1 MRCPPAPPPPPPAPP
16 PHPLPLGPQL
26 PSLQLPSSCTP
37 LPTSVVADDPRPDP
51 PRRVCLMKPRSSV
64 KVRCPPSPVSGLS
77 KPSLTHGGT
86 HPYLAPVPTPAPLP
100 PAFCPTLPSVL
111 QASVHW
117 LSTPSGT
124 PLCGCPVVA
133 CIFPLHLLLIP
144 PLHSISLCLPSHLLP
159 ASQPWL
165 PTSSTTPLGPSRL
178 PFRTREAT
186 S

>member
-1 MRCPPAPPPPPPAPP
+1 MRCPPAPPPPAPP

-37 LPTSVVADDPRPDP
+37 LHVRWWQMIRVQILLRL
-51 PRRVCLMKPRSSV
+51 RVCLLKPRSSV

-86 HPYLAPVPTPAPLP
+86 HSYLAPVSTPAPLP

-117 LSTPSGT
+117 LSIPSGT